1 MRQHYFLTLCLA
13 AGVSAASGV
22 GLMGCTAK
30 TEVKPGHTDCST
42 TATVR
47 LCHGFTAFCLT
58 EHTTLE
64 LADGTRLRPSG
75 PVWEAYEPRQ
85 ADGQVISIGYTLG
98 KPVAPNEPGST
109 YATITCLQDIFLC
122 GTPGRAA
129 ENSGK

>member
-64 LADGTRLRPSG
+64 LADGTRLRPSA
-75 PVWEAYEPRQ
+75 PF
-85 ADGQVISIGYTLG
+85 G
-98 KPVAPNEPGST
+98 KPTSPAR
-109 YATITCLQDIFLC
+109 QM
-122 GTPGRAA
+122 GR
-129 ENSGK
+129 